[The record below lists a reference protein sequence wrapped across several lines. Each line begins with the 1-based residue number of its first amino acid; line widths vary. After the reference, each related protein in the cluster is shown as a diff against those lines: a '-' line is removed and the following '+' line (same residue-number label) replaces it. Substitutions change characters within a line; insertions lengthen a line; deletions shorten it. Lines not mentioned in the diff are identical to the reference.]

1 MSIKNHRKNL
11 TIEDLFFLHLLE
23 NHNQSKYIA
32 TESITETG
40 IQKKL
45 NCDIGLISRIIKK
58 NEEEG
63 YIYRK
68 VMKIKNKKRKQNA
81 IFLSDEGMERA
92 KDLQN
97 NIGGRERKVR

>member
-1 MSIKNHRKNL
+1 L

-23 NHNQSKYIA
+23 NHNQGKYIV
-32 TESITETG
+32 TEAITEKG

-68 VMKIKNKKRKQNA
+68 IMKIENKKRKQNA
-81 IFLSDEGMERA
+81 IFLSDEGIERA
-92 KDLQN
+92 KELHN
-97 NIGGRERKVR
+97 KTSGLK